1 MKKITKFA
9 FAAILAA
16 SLVGTSCVLTSKYLD
31 KSIEAKAAIVNVST
45 LAQLQDALA
54 TADDTTVIHFE
65 NTINQGSVDDLVLDG
80 HGATLCVS
88 EPYIS
93 EAGRLQDDIA
103 TFIGPLFRSTT
114 GKTVTLKNMTIM
126 GGRNSDSSAAISIAS
141 QGMLNMDNVTI
152 TRSNRGIYLESEA
165 NAIITNSNIV
175 RNAAPYAGGILC
187 SGGTLVMDNC
197 SLSENRSTSLNGG
210 GGAIEVR
217 FGGKFI
223 ANNTVIINNSSTE
236 IGGAI
241 NNQIAEVYLMN
252 CTVSGNVTTAGIY
265 DGGGLG
271 ANTSTL
277 GNYIVNSLF
286 IDNYFY
292 DQNSKSFSR
301 SDIGYYDARSNVTF
315 INSVASAAPVRTEGY
330 GSYTEI
336 SSTIDPSSSIA
347 TNYRNDTILIPYAR
361 TGNFVHPASLTKT
374 NGVAALYV
382 PVDPT
387 GSAASG
393 GIETYIDYSDLTDV
407 KMGYGPSSDITAL
420 GELNAPTS
428 ADKVTSYFE
437 GTSRVDGIIGASG
450 TSSQVRY
457 TVKMG
462 GAPRN
467 QVEGITAYGD
477 SYLYGDIV
485 NFSTSDFGFVKWLIE
500 VEGQTPYY
508 STSFGEW
515 ITVENNT
522 LITPLYSNNTVSFSA
537 NGGEGTYSDVVADTG
552 TSYTLP
558 ANPFTP
564 PEHKEF
570 VGWARH
576 PQCTASQVILTP
588 NITIDDDFTLYAI
601 WRYVSVTITFNAN
614 GGSGSKSPVA
624 YLRYSSRYYF
634 PSSPNPIIAPA
645 HMEFNGWGTY
655 NSVSG
660 EIEAV
665 SGSYWDLT
673 GDVEFYAM
681 WKYVKQT
688 ISFDANG
695 GTGSLDPVQA
705 EYNSEYTLPANP
717 FTTPDVNKHFA
728 GWSTSSD
735 GDVISS
741 SSIIVEGDTTLYAI
755 WAYNTHTVTFHGNG
769 GTGIVSP
776 EIVSYND
783 IYPMPTNQFTNPH
796 NHFVGWS
803 YTEDGSAISSWPIT
817 ITDDIDLY
825 ALWEI
830 DSHEISFNANG
841 GSGSLSPINR
851 TYGSSYS
858 LPENPFT
865 APDHKHF
872 AGWSYTSNGDII
884 STSSITIEDDTELFA
899 IWAYDY
905 HTISFNANGGT
916 GSADPVSK
924 EYSSSYTLP
933 DNPFTAPD
941 HKHFV
946 GWSYT
951 EDGEAITSS
960 TIVISGDTTLF
971 ALWATDVHTV
981 TISAGEGT
989 GSSIVVNK
997 EYGSSYTLPNCEFTA
1012 PEGKEFDGW
1021 MVNGEKHASGDTIT
1035 ISEDTVITAVWKDIP
1050 AAPVA
1055 NDDTPVTPTPTKTSL
1070 PTYAIVLIVVIP
1082 LFLILL
1088 AVALLVYYKVMLPKK
1103 RNKEGK

>member
-1 MKKITKFA
+1 MKKVAKFA
-9 FAAILAA
+9 FAAILSA

-152 TRSNRGIYLESEA
+152 TRSNRGIYLESQA

-271 ANTSTL
+271 ANTSTS

-292 DQNSKSFSR
+292 NQNSKSFSR

-330 GSYTEI
+330 GSYTEV

-361 TGNFVHPASLTKT
+361 TGNFIHPASLTKT

-382 PVDPT
+382 PIDPT

-393 GIETYIDYSDLTDV
+393 GVETYIDYSDLTDV

-420 GELNAPTS
+420 GELNSPTS
-428 ADKVTSYFE
+428 VDKVTSYYE
-437 GTSRVDGIIGASG
+437 GTSRVDGVIGASG
-450 TSSQVRY
+450 TSNQVRY

-467 QVEGITAYGD
+467 QVEGISAYGD
-477 SYLYGDIV
+477 SYLYGDTV
-485 NFSTSDFGFVKWLIE
+485 HFSTSDFGFVKWLIE

-508 STSFGEW
+508 SISFGEW

-588 NITIDDDFTLYAI
+588 DITIDDDFTLYAI
-601 WRYVSVTITFNAN
+601 WQ
-614 GGSGSKSPVA
+614 
-624 YLRYSSRYYF
+624 
-634 PSSPNPIIAPA
+634 
-645 HMEFNGWGTY
+645 
-655 NSVSG
+655 
-660 EIEAV
+660 
-665 SGSYWDLT
+665 
-673 GDVEFYAM
+673 
-681 WKYVKQT
+681 YVK
-688 ISFDANG
+688 
-695 GTGSLDPVQA
+695 
-705 EYNSEYTLPANP
+705 
-717 FTTPDVNKHFA
+717 
-728 GWSTSSD
+728 
-735 GDVISS
+735 
-741 SSIIVEGDTTLYAI
+741 
-755 WAYNTHTVTFHGNG
+755 VT
-769 GTGIVSP
+769 
-776 EIVSYND
+776 
-783 IYPMPTNQFTNPH
+783 
-796 NHFVGWS
+796 
-803 YTEDGSAISSWPIT
+803 
-817 ITDDIDLY
+817 
-825 ALWEI
+825 
-830 DSHEISFNANG
+830 ISFNANG

-872 AGWSYTSNGDII
+872 
-884 STSSITIEDDTELFA
+884 
-899 IWAYDY
+899 
-905 HTISFNANGGT
+905 
-916 GSADPVSK
+916 
-924 EYSSSYTLP
+924 
-933 DNPFTAPD
+933 
-941 HKHFV
+941 V

-951 EDGEAITSS
+951 EDGEVITSS

-1021 MVNGEKHASGDTIT
+1021 MVSGEKHASGDTIT
-1035 ISEDTVITAVWKDIP
+1035 ICEDTVITATWKDIP
-1050 AAPVA
+1050 VTPVT
-1055 NDDTPVTPTPTKTSL
+1055 NDDTPVTPTPEKGGL
-1070 PTYAIVLIVVIP
+1070 PTYGIVLIIVIP

-1088 AVALLVYYKVMLPKK
+1088 VVVLFIYYKVMLPKK